1 MIGTIH
7 ALSIQGEGG
16 LMGNMVLK
24 RLFRSLPETCF
35 SMMTEHVN
43 EPWRLNRRRPGGP
56 GSRQENRRFAVPSS
70 PSLRLR
76 VGRDPASLQVTPS
89 PRIPARRPGLWST
102 TQRFIAGPG
111 HRF

>member
-43 EPWRLNRRRPGGP
+43 EPWRLNRRRPGDP

-89 PRIPARRPGLWST
+89 PRIHARRPGLWST